1 LPTTLFRRP
10 ARAPQPSVPAGE
22 VLLQAPPELAR
33 PDSGNVWLTAL
44 PALSGLGSVAYLF
57 AAPSNPITYVAGSFF
72 LFSSIA
78 MVGGSLLRARATQ
91 RSDNEHSRR
100 DYLRYL
106 ARMREQVRRTAL
118 AQRAAAEWGGPDP
131 DQLWAVA
138 ASGRLWERRAVDH
151 DFGWLRI
158 GVGPQYLATP
168 LVPSEAAPIE
178 ELDPLCALA
187 LRRFIV
193 GHSTVPDVPVR
204 VSLRRYAA
212 IAVGGDRDE
221 ARSLARALVA
231 QAVTFHPPS
240 ELQVLICTQN
250 PEDPAWAWA
259 KWLPHAQHRGEVDH
273 AGPVRL
279 IHPSLQVLEEW
290 LDAELVH
297 RAGFNRNTEPDP
309 DVPHLLVVLDG
320 SLTAGTELL
329 LDPDG
334 LQAVTVLDLDGRA
347 PELVR
352 GHGIDLLVD
361 DGRLATRVGNSLTPL
376 GTPDTLDVPV
386 AEALAQ
392 QVAEY
397 RLDVATA
404 QAEDLATVDQ
414 TLPGLLGIADP
425 GNLDLDSLWAPR
437 PLRDR
442 LRARLGINADGTVL
456 ELDIKESAQDGMGP
470 HGLVIGATGSGKSE
484 LLRTLVLALAAT
496 HPPDQLNLVLVDFK
510 GGATFAGMAGLP
522 HISAVITNLQDDLAM
537 VDRMQEALSG
547 EMNRRQ
553 EILRAAGNLVS
564 IRDYDRARQRGA
576 DLPPLPS
583 LFIVVDEF
591 SEMLAQK
598 PDFAEL
604 FAQIGRLGRSLG
616 LHLLLASQRLDE
628 GRLRGLEAN
637 LSYRVCLRTFTEQ
650 ESRTVLGVPD
660 AYSLPSAPGHGY
672 LRGDTANLRRFR
684 AAYVSGPYG
693 ELEQADDQALG
704 GGLDVRPFLAGYLA
718 SPGGL
723 EAAVAGPETTG
734 DDDDEDTG
742 RPTVL
747 SAMVGQLTGRGTPAH
762 RVWLPPLVEPETLD
776 MLLPELQ
783 PRPGRGFGANPGLPP
798 LRVPV
803 GVVDRPF
810 HQRRDPMW
818 VDLSGAGGHA
828 AIVGGPRSGKSTLLR
843 TLISALAL
851 RHTPA
856 EVQFYALDF
865 SGTLFGLA
873 GLPHVGG
880 VAGRQDGEVARR
892 IVAEVSAVIEE
903 RERRFRELG
912 AVTMADYRRLREQG
926 QAGTDPFGDVFL
938 VIDGWSV
945 LRQDYEDLEMA
956 ILALVSRSL
965 TYGVHL
971 VATANRWLELRLGL
985 RDLIGTKLELKLGDA
1000 LDSEV
1005 DRKVQQLVP
1014 ANRPGRGATSDK
1026 MQYLAAVPRI
1036 DHQQQAEDLSSGV
1049 AGLVRTV
1056 ADHWDGPPAPGV
1068 RLLPTVLE
1076 FADLPKDARE
1086 QGIVLG
1092 LEGQRLQPVVFDSR
1106 QDPGL
1111 LILGD
1116 AECGKTST
1124 LRAVGRQVVERWEP
1138 RQAKVILFDFRRTL
1152 LGEFEGE
1159 SLLGY
1164 AATASQATDLVAG
1177 LVEGFTK
1184 RLPGPDITPQ
1194 QLRQRT
1200 WWTGPDVYVL
1210 VDDYDLVTA
1219 GGNPLVPLLPFLSQA
1234 RDIGLYP
1241 YVARRAGGAG
1251 RALLDPFLGAMRE
1264 LGYPGVVLSS
1274 PRDEG
1279 TLLGV
1284 RPGPQPPGRGT
1295 LVHRRLGT
1303 VPVQLARLETRHDVG

>member
-1 LPTTLFRRP
+1 MPTTLFRRP
-10 ARAPQPSVPAGE
+10 ARVPQPSVPAGE
-22 VLLQAPPELAR
+22 VLLQAPPELTR
-33 PDSGNVWLTAL
+33 PDAGNVWLTAL

-57 AAPSNPITYVAGSFF
+57 AAPPNPITYVAGSFF
-72 LFSSIA
+72 LFSSLA
-78 MVGGSLLRARATQ
+78 MVGGSLLRARATH
-91 RSDNEHSRR
+91 RSDSEHNRR

-106 ARMREQVRRTAL
+106 SRMREQVRRTAQ
-118 AQRAAAEWGGPDP
+118 AQRAAAEWGGPAP
-131 DQLWAVA
+131 DHLWAVA
-138 ASGRLWERRAVDH
+138 ESERLWERRAVDP

-193 GHSTVPDVPVR
+193 GHSTVPDVPTR

-212 IAVGGDRDE
+212 IALGGEREE
-221 ARSLARALVA
+221 ARSLARSLVA

-240 ELQVLICTQN
+240 DLHVLICTQD
-250 PEDPAWAWA
+250 PEDPAWSWA

-290 LDAELVH
+290 LDTDLAH
-297 RAGFNRNTEPDP
+297 RAGFNRNADPDP

-320 SLTAGTELL
+320 SLTTGTELL

-334 LQAVTVLDLDGRA
+334 VQAVTVLDLDGRA

-352 GHGIDLLVD
+352 GHGLELIVD
-361 DGRLATRVGNSLTPL
+361 DGRLATRVGNSYTAL
-376 GTPDTLDVPV
+376 GTPDTLAVPV

-392 QVAEY
+392 QIAEY
-397 RLDVATA
+397 RLDVAMA

-425 GNLDLDSLWAPR
+425 GDLDLDSLWAPR

-484 LLRTLVLALAAT
+484 LLRTLVLALSAT

-522 HISAVITNLQDDLAM
+522 HISAIITNLQDDLAM

-591 SEMLAQK
+591 SEMLVQK

-650 ESRTVLGVPD
+650 ESRAVLGMPD
-660 AYSLPSAPGHGY
+660 AYSLPTAPGHGY
-672 LRGDTANLRRFR
+672 LRADTANLLRFR

-693 ELEQADDQALG
+693 AQEQAEDQALG
-704 GGLDVRPFLAGYLA
+704 GGLDVRPFVAGYLA
-718 SPGGL
+718 APAGTT
-723 EAAVAGPETTG
+723 AAPVGPAPEE
-734 DDDDEDTG
+734 DDEDSG

-747 SAMVGQLTGRGTPAH
+747 SAMVGQLTGKGAPAH
-762 RVWLPPLVEPETLD
+762 RVWLPPLVEPDTLD

-783 PRPGRGFGANPGLPP
+783 PRPGRGFGANPALPP

-803 GVVDRPF
+803 GIVDRPF

-818 VDLSGAGGHA
+818 VDLSGSGGHA
-828 AIVGGPRSGKSTLLR
+828 AIVGGPRSGKSSLLR
-843 TLISALAL
+843 TLITTLAL
-851 RHTPA
+851 RHTPV

-865 SGTLFGLA
+865 SGTLFSLS

-892 IVAEVSAVIEE
+892 IVAEVAAIIEE

-912 AVTMADYRRLREQG
+912 VDTMADYRRLREQG
-926 QAGTDPFGDVFL
+926 QVQDDPFGDVFL
-938 VIDGWSV
+938 VVDGWSV
-945 LRQDYEDLEMA
+945 LRQDYEDLEAA
-956 ILALVSRSL
+956 ILGLVSRSL

-971 VATANRWLELRLGL
+971 IATANRWLELRLGL
-985 RDLIGTKLELKLGDA
+985 RDLVGTKLELKLGDA

-1005 DRKVQQLVP
+1005 DRKAQLTVP
-1014 ANRPGRGATSDK
+1014 TDRPGRGVTPDK
-1026 MQYLAAVPRI
+1026 MQFLAAVPRI
-1036 DHQQQAEDLSSGV
+1036 DRRQRADDLSSGV
-1049 AGLVRTV
+1049 ASLVRTV
-1056 ADHWDGPPAPGV
+1056 AEHWDGPAAPRV
-1068 RLLPTVLE
+1068 RLLPTLLE
-1076 FADLPKDARE
+1076 FADLPKEARE

-1092 LEGQRLQPVVFDSR
+1092 VEGQRLQPVVFESR
-1106 QDPGL
+1106 GGDPGL
-1111 LILGD
+1111 MIIGD
-1116 AECGKTST
+1116 AESGKTSA
-1124 LRAVGRQVVERWEP
+1124 LRVVGRQVVEKWEP
-1138 RQAKVILFDFRRTL
+1138 RQAKVILFDYRRTL

-1164 AATASQATDLVAG
+1164 AATASQAADLVAG

-1184 RLPGPDITPQ
+1184 RLPGPDVTPQ
-1194 QLRQRT
+1194 QLRQRN

-1219 GGNPLVPLLPFLSQA
+1219 GSNPLLPLLPFLSQA

-1241 YVARRAGGAG
+1241 YVARRAGGAS

-1264 LGYPGVVLSS
+1264 LGYPGVLLSA
-1274 PRDEG
+1274 PRDEAPMF
-1279 TLLGV
+1279 GV

-1295 LVHRRLGT
+1295 LAHRRLGT
-1303 VPVQLARLETRHDVG
+1303 IPIQLARLDARHDEV